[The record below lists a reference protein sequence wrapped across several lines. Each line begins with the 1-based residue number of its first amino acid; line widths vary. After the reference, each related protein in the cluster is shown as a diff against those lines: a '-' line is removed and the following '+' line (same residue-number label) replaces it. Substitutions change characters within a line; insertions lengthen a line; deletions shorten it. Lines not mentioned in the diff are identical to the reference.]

1 MTRTTTRTTSTKRSR
16 LGIAA
21 FVAAC
26 GIAASAA
33 TASPAAAATGALSAT
48 ATQPAAGIASGL
60 SAAGVHQNSVGPVP
74 MPEGTVRFTPL
85 ARPGQVTPNTAFSC
99 GVSYPTVTDNFSN
112 GEISWSAS
120 VSCNIVL
127 RMQGTTALFR
137 WGSSSAYA
145 FGSSYDHYASFSSS
159 SGAVFGIFSGLW
171 GVNNNVL
178 LFIPA
183 GYTTTLGAGCYYVNS
198 SQIHCTETTGPITA
212 Q

>member
-1 MTRTTTRTTSTKRSR
+1 MTSTAHAKRSR

-33 TASPAAAATGALSAT
+33 AASPAAAASALPAT
-48 ATQPAAGIASGL
+48 ATQPTAGAANDLRAAGA
-60 SAAGVHQNSVGPVP
+60 HQDSVGPVP
-74 MPEGTVRFTPL
+74 VPGGSVRFTPI
-85 ARPGQVTPNTAFSC
+85 ARPGQVTPNTAFTC
-99 GVSYPTVTDNFSN
+99 GVSYPFVNDNFSN

-127 RMQGTTALFR
+127 RMQGTTVLFR

-145 FGSSYDHYASFSSS
+145 FGSSYDNYSSFNSS
-159 SGAVFGIFSGLW
+159 SGAVYGIFSGTW

-183 GYTTTLGAGCYYVNS
+183 GYSTTLGAGCYYVNS